1 MGISR
6 YIYTVRY
13 TLANRPKGLKMA
25 NSSIEFLSLLTT
37 GLRHLMAG
45 KSGMGT

>member
-25 NSSIEFLSLLTT
+25 SVEFLSLLTT